1 MRLRDTQ
8 HNDLEAILAL
18 YKKVALVPGGLA
30 HQEKELDEE
39 YTKKILSNSLETGL
53 SMVIV
58 DRSDK
63 VVAEVHAYPPGL
75 FCFSHVL
82 TELTIAVDSEYQ
94 GTGLGRRI
102 FEAFMLRIID
112 HHPEVNRVEL
122 ITRESNS
129 RAINFYQT
137 LGFSIEGKMHS
148 RIKNT
153 DGVLEAD
160 IPMAWIRFK

>member
-8 HNDLEAILAL
+8 HNDLESILAL

-30 HQEKELDEE
+30 HQEREIDED
-39 YTKKILSNSLETGL
+39 YVKKILSSSLETGL

-58 DRSDK
+58 DGSDK
-63 VVAEVHAYPPGL
+63 VAAEVHAYPPGL

-82 TELTIAVDSEYQ
+82 TELTIAVDSKYQ
-94 GTGLGRRI
+94 GTGLGRRL

-122 ITRESNS
+122 IARESNP

-137 LGFSIEGKMHS
+137 FGFCIEGKMRS
-148 RIKNT
+148 RIKNI